1 MISRCLSRAPATR
14 SRCGRRPSSGVS
26 IPTSGIP
33 SARSSAARRP
43 SDDAFDARRGP
54 VLASG
59 DPRRRACSLAVG
71 LRLARL
77 ARVQAV
83 RAVDPRSL
91 FHLEAVADLDKLPE
105 ALVPV
110 RRRGFAACL
119 AKNEN
124 NLWMALRV
132 TIVNM
137 WWGFLS
143 GTVSGVIAGLVLGR
157 SDKLSRIFQP
167 FVVAM
172 NSVPRIALVPLIIL
186 MFGLGDMSKIVT
198 AWIVVFFVVFF
209 NTFEGTRAVDR
220 DQIAAARLL
229 GASEMTLLRT
239 VVIPSALAWV
249 FASLTPAV
257 SFALIGVIVGEF
269 IGAERGLG
277 KLIIEAEARAN
288 ASEMMV
294 AIFAMMIVGIVL
306 AAIVRRVQSYL
317 LRWQPQ
323 FDASPASTP

>member
-1 MISRCLSRAPATR
+1 MRSTRGKILFWQVAIVAGVLAVWQWGYDLRAVPALKPFVPSILDPYFVSKPSMIWTSFLKLSCLSDR
-14 SRCGRRPSSGVS
+14 
-26 IPTSGIP
+26 
-33 SARSSAARRP
+33 
-43 SDDAFDARRGP
+43 
-54 VLASG
+54 
-59 DPRRRACSLAVG
+59 
-71 LRLARL
+71 
-77 ARVQAV
+77 
-83 RAVDPRSL
+83 
-91 FHLEAVADLDKLPE
+91 E
-105 ALVPV
+105 
-110 RRRGFAACL
+110 GFAVCFAR
-119 AKNEN
+119 NQN
-124 NLWMALRV
+124 NLWLALMV
-132 TIVNM
+132 TLVNM
-137 WWGFLS
+137 WWGFLL
-143 GTVSGVIAGLVLGR
+143 GTASGVVAGLVLGR
-157 SDKLSRIFQP
+157 SEDLSRIFQP

-172 NSVPRIALVPLIIL
+172 NSIPRIALVPLIIL

-229 GASEMTLLRT
+229 GASELTLLRT

-288 ASEMMV
+288 SSEMMV

-306 AAIVRRVQSYL
+306 AAIVRRIQVYL

-323 FDASPASTP
+323 FDAPA

>member
-1 MISRCLSRAPATR
+1 MKQHSAAKVLFWQVAILLIALAIWEWGHALSKQYLPRELVP
-14 SRCGRRPSSGVS
+14 SLLDPYFVSRPSM
-26 IPTSGIP
+26 IWTSFLKLGCF
-33 SARSSAARRP
+33 A
-43 SDDAFDARRGP
+43 
-54 VLASG
+54 
-59 DPRRRACSLAVG
+59 DPAGFEACFT
-71 LRLARL
+71 RN
-77 ARVQAV
+77 Q
-83 RAVDPRSL
+83 
-91 FHLEAVADLDKLPE
+91 
-105 ALVPV
+105 
-110 RRRGFAACL
+110 
-119 AKNEN
+119 N
-124 NLWMALRV
+124 NLWLALMV
-132 TIVNM
+132 TLKNV
-137 WWGFLS
+137 WWGFLF
-143 GTVSGVIAGLVLGR
+143 GTSSGVVTGLVLGR
-157 SDKLSRIFQP
+157 SDYLARIFQP
-167 FVVAM
+167 YVVAM
-172 NSVPRIALVPLIIL
+172 NSIPRIALVPLIIL

-229 GASEMTLLRT
+229 GASEFTVLRT

-288 ASEMMV
+288 SAEMMV

-306 AAIVRRVQSYL
+306 ATIVRHLQRYL

-323 FDASPASTP
+323 FEVQG

>member
-1 MISRCLSRAPATR
+1 
-14 SRCGRRPSSGVS
+14 
-26 IPTSGIP
+26 
-33 SARSSAARRP
+33 
-43 SDDAFDARRGP
+43 
-54 VLASG
+54 
-59 DPRRRACSLAVG
+59 
-71 LRLARL
+71 
-77 ARVQAV
+77 
-83 RAVDPRSL
+83 
-91 FHLEAVADLDKLPE
+91 
-105 ALVPV
+105 
-110 RRRGFAACL
+110 
-119 AKNEN
+119 
-124 NLWMALRV
+124 
-132 TIVNM
+132 M

-323 FDASPASTP
+323 FDAKA

>member
-1 MISRCLSRAPATR
+1 MRSTRGKVLFWQVAIVAGVLAVWQWGYDLRAVPALKPLVPSILDPYFVSKPSMIWTSFLKLSCLSDR
-14 SRCGRRPSSGVS
+14 
-26 IPTSGIP
+26 
-33 SARSSAARRP
+33 
-43 SDDAFDARRGP
+43 
-54 VLASG
+54 
-59 DPRRRACSLAVG
+59 
-71 LRLARL
+71 
-77 ARVQAV
+77 
-83 RAVDPRSL
+83 
-91 FHLEAVADLDKLPE
+91 E
-105 ALVPV
+105 
-110 RRRGFAACL
+110 GFAACF
-119 AKNEN
+119 ARNEN
-124 NLWMALRV
+124 NLWLALMV
-132 TIVNM
+132 TLVNM
-137 WWGFLS
+137 WWGFLL
-143 GTVSGVIAGLVLGR
+143 GTASGVVAGLVLGR
-157 SDKLSRIFQP
+157 SDDLSRIFQP

-172 NSVPRIALVPLIIL
+172 NSIPRIALVPLIIL

-229 GASEMTLLRT
+229 GASELTLLRT

-288 ASEMMV
+288 SSEMMV

-306 AAIVRRVQSYL
+306 AAIVRRIQVYL

-323 FDASPASTP
+323 FDAPA

>member
-1 MISRCLSRAPATR
+1 MRSTRGTVLFWQAAILCGVLAVWQWGYDLRALPGLKPFVPSILDPYFISKPSLIWTSFLKLSCLSD
-14 SRCGRRPSSGVS
+14 RP
-26 IPTSGIP
+26 
-33 SARSSAARRP
+33 
-43 SDDAFDARRGP
+43 
-54 VLASG
+54 
-59 DPRRRACSLAVG
+59 
-71 LRLARL
+71 
-77 ARVQAV
+77 
-83 RAVDPRSL
+83 
-91 FHLEAVADLDKLPE
+91 
-105 ALVPV
+105 
-110 RRRGFAACL
+110 GFAACL

-137 WWGFLS
+137 WWGFLF
-143 GTVSGVIAGLVLGR
+143 GTVSGVVAGLVLGR

-306 AAIVRRVQSYL
+306 ATIVRRVQSYL

-323 FDASPASTP
+323 FEARA

>member
-1 MISRCLSRAPATR
+1 MRSTRGKVLFWQVAIVAGVLAVWQWGYDLRAVPALKPFVPSILDPYFVSKPSMIWTSFLKLSCLSDR
-14 SRCGRRPSSGVS
+14 
-26 IPTSGIP
+26 
-33 SARSSAARRP
+33 
-43 SDDAFDARRGP
+43 D
-54 VLASG
+54 
-59 DPRRRACSLAVG
+59 
-71 LRLARL
+71 
-77 ARVQAV
+77 
-83 RAVDPRSL
+83 
-91 FHLEAVADLDKLPE
+91 
-105 ALVPV
+105 
-110 RRRGFAACL
+110 GFAACF
-119 AKNEN
+119 ARNEN
-124 NLWMALRV
+124 NLWLALMV
-132 TIVNM
+132 TLVNM
-137 WWGFLS
+137 WWGFLL
-143 GTVSGVIAGLVLGR
+143 GTVSGVLAGLVLGR
-157 SDKLSRIFQP
+157 SDELSRIFQP

-172 NSVPRIALVPLIIL
+172 NSIPRIALVPLIIL
-186 MFGLGDMSKIVT
+186 IFGLGDMSKIVT

-306 AAIVRRVQSYL
+306 AAIVRRVQVYL

-323 FDASPASTP
+323 FDARV